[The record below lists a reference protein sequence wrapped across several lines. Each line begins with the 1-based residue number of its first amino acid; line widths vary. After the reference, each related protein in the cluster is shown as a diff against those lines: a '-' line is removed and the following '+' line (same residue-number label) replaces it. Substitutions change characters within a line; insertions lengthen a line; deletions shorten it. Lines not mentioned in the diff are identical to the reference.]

1 MLRECFMAGLK
12 ISKLQGFVL
21 KSMQGWLDGK
31 VIFPIQMLPT
41 FGGRCNRYFWDVR
54 LKIFRLPNFNMLF
67 QLVLTKLS
75 CFRIYRKWSRDQVMQ
90 RASVG
95 RPCCVSRGKTL
106 FTILIRRN
114 IFLTGEKK
122 YPSLLCVWKFT
133 VQLFVEYIIKQI
145 LNWTNFNIHPQNLNR
160 GSILTECI
168 PVRILSNSNPLA
180 TRIFMKTQSHKIL
193 FF

>member
-41 FGGRCNRYFWDVR
+41 FGGPCNRYFWDVR

-67 QLVLTKLS
+67 QLVLTTLR

-122 YPSLLCVWKFT
+122 ISFAPLRMKVYSTAFHWVHNKTNFKLNKFQYPSSKPKSRFDPNRVHSSKG
-133 VQLFVEYIIKQI
+133 FVKLKSPCDTDFHEDTKS
-145 LNWTNFNIHPQNLNR
+145 QN
-160 GSILTECI
+160 
-168 PVRILSNSNPLA
+168 P
-180 TRIFMKTQSHKIL
+180 

>member
-1 MLRECFMAGLK
+1 MFHGRFFK

-21 KSMQGWLDGK
+21 KSMQGWLDGR

-75 CFRIYRKWSRDQVMQ
+75 CFRIYRNDHVIKSCKEPQLGDHVV
-90 RASVG
+90 SHVG
-95 RPCCVSRGKTL
+95 K
-106 FTILIRRN
+106 
-114 IFLTGEKK
+114 KK

-133 VQLFVEYIIKQI
+133 VQLFIEYIIKQI
-145 LNWTNFNIHPQNLNR
+145 LKQISI
-160 GSILTECI
+160 SIL
-168 PVRILSNSNPLA
+168 
-180 TRIFMKTQSHKIL
+180 KT
-193 FF
+193 